1 MKNFIINKRKNYESS
16 FEPLE
21 LFKMVKLEVEN
32 YSKSHIYVKENGE
45 ITSEL
50 KRYLYSVFN
59 VTNEENLI
67 EKTSGFEL
75 YIKSGYGKADINL
88 EKKKVCIYYDTFE
101 MFYDGKKEISKA
113 TNAVKK
119 LYENKQPSTLHISKV
134 LSKISEKSDEL
145 NFKKSEKNLI
155 ASSIPNILNS
165 NGIKLKKDDVIDI
178 NKVEIMDIVE
188 LGRKIIKK
196 DRTILKEFPST
207 EIGRE
212 NIWQQYFNKYGTYLL
227 FGSIRL
233 DPQKCLSKEFTK
245 ETNNKYPDILTCNRF
260 GFLDVIELK
269 RSDKYLFTFDN
280 SHNKFVPTTYLSSAL
295 SQLNGYLQIIPYA
308 YIPEDAQKQGLECAS
323 GMLIAGCKDYLYNN
337 TQTVLVEW
345 MKRYNKSEEE
355 VYFECQKE
363 LRRLNYSYSH
373 MQVVLYDELIDTL
386 ELFINKVSN

>member
-1 MKNFIINKRKNYESS
+1 MENLIINKRMNYESAYET
-16 FEPLE
+16 FE
-21 LFKMVKLEVEN
+21 LFEKVTLEVDE
-32 YSKSHIYVKENGE
+32 YHKTHIYANENGE

-50 KRYLYSVFN
+50 KRYLYEVFGVSN
-59 VTNEENLI
+59 AESLI
-67 EKTSGFEL
+67 NNAVGLEL
-75 YIKSGYGKADINL
+75 IIKDGYGKPEIDL
-88 EKKKVCIYYDTFE
+88 KTKKACIYYGSFE
-101 MFYDGKKEISKA
+101 MFYNGKKEISKA
-113 TNAVKK
+113 TSAIKK
-119 LYENKQPSTLHISKV
+119 LYENKSPSTLQISRV

-196 DRTILKEFPST
+196 DRSILKEFPAT

-212 NIWQQYFNKYGTYLL
+212 SIWQQYFNKYGTYLL
-227 FGSIRL
+227 FGSIKL
-233 DPQKCLSKEFTK
+233 DPQKCLSKDFTK
-245 ETNNKYPDILTCNRF
+245 ECNDKYPDILTCNRF

-269 RSDKYLFTFDN
+269 RSDKYLFIFDG
-280 SHNKFVPTTYLSSAL
+280 SHNKFVPTPYLSSAL

-323 GMLIAGCKDYLYNN
+323 GMLIAGCKDYLYNRN
-337 TQTVLVEW
+337 QTALLDW
-345 MKRYNKSEEE
+345 MEKYNKSEDE

>member
-1 MKNFIINKRKNYESS
+1 MKNLIIKKRRNYENS

-21 LFKMVKLEVEN
+21 LFKNVIIEVEN

-59 VTNEENLI
+59 VTNEDNLVK
-67 EKTSGFEL
+67 ETSKFEL
-75 YIKSGYGKADINL
+75 YIKSGYGKSIIDKEN
-88 EKKKVCIYYDTFE
+88 KKVYIYYDTFE
-101 MFYDGKKEISKA
+101 LFYDGKKEISKA

-119 LYENKQPSTLHISKV
+119 LYEDKQPSTLHISKV

-165 NGIKLKKDDVIDI
+165 NGIKLKKDDIIDI

-196 DRTILKEFPST
+196 DKTVLKEFPST

-233 DPQKCLSKEFTK
+233 EPQKCLSKEFTK
-245 ETNNKYPDILTCNRF
+245 ECNNKYPDILTCNRF

-269 RSDKYLFTFDN
+269 RSDKYLFNFDS
-280 SHNKFVPTTYLSSAL
+280 SHNKFVPTPYLSSAL

-308 YIPEDAQKQGLECAS
+308 YIPEDAKKQGLECAS
-323 GMLIAGCKDYLYNN
+323 GMLIAGCKDFLYNK
-337 TQTVLVEW
+337 TQSQLLEW
-345 MKRYNKSEEE
+345 MGRYNKSEEE